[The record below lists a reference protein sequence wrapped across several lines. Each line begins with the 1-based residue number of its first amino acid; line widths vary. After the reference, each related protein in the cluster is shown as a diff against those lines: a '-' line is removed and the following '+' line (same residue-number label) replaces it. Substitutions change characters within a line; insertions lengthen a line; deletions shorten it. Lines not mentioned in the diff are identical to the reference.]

1 LPTTINYRKMSF
13 IAIVIIFAVGFVTGC
28 SNRDPLVGKWQEPV
42 SGVTLDI
49 KEEGGLVISM
59 NGVSV
64 SMTYE
69 LQDPDIMIFRS
80 ENDES
85 IPEQKMTYRIEEDQ
99 LIITVDGIE
108 TIFQKVD

>member
-1 LPTTINYRKMSF
+1 MSAMKNIRNILYIM
-13 IAIVIIFAVGFVTGC
+13 IAINLLVGMLTGC
-28 SNRDPLVGKWQEPV
+28 SNRDPLIGKWQEPA

-64 SMTYE
+64 AMIYE
-69 LQDPDIMIFRS
+69 LQEPDIMIFRS
-80 ENDES
+80 ETDES

-108 TIFQKVD
+108 TIFHRVD